1 MQTPKPTLF
10 QETLFAAMAT
20 ATKDTTPHM
29 TAAESPEAEDLLANR
44 QIGVIMFVSAK

>member
-10 QETLFAAMAT
+10 QETLFAAMAI

-29 TAAESPEAEDLLANR
+29 TAAENPKAEDPMANR
-44 QIGVIMFVSAK
+44 WIE

>member
-29 TAAESPEAEDLLANR
+29 TVAESPKAEDLLENR
-44 QIGVIMFVSAK
+44 WISVIMFVSAK

>member
-10 QETLFAAMAT
+10 QETLFAAMAI

-29 TAAESPEAEDLLANR
+29 TAAENPEAEVLLANR
-44 QIGVIMFVSAK
+44 YISVIMFVSAK